1 MEVVAVFDKA
11 VFCTTMCDRGDYCLI
26 CLTKDEKL
34 VILAMSIGHCRDIY
48 EKSSVKP
55 KKLLTFKLSACY
67 YKSFVN
73 LPDA

>member
-48 EKSSVKP
+48 EK
-55 KKLLTFKLSACY
+55 
-67 YKSFVN
+67 
-73 LPDA
+73 